1 MGSDQA
7 DRDWQ
12 MRLMGGG
19 GAAPLVLGIGSASG
33 GRLLFGLPIIGEG
46 AARSGALVLW
56 ECQSTSD
63 RWTSRRA

>member
-19 GAAPLVLGIGSASG
+19 AAPLVLGIGSA
-33 GRLLFGLPIIGEG
+33 
-46 AARSGALVLW
+46 
-56 ECQSTSD
+56 
-63 RWTSRRA
+63 